1 MSKRPSISALKR
13 QVLERMEK
21 PAPKRGIIAQMSPP
35 RLAEFQRDII
45 SRKAPAEIGEKYGL
59 SASRVC
65 QYRDTYLRPALI
77 AADQN
82 VDVASQR
89 SAQKE
94 LWWLYDVQKETIE
107 QVRSNPGADVKRLGS
122 LPQLFGNAHD
132 AICKLGEFTGEIKKD
147 GAVATTQNILQV
159 ISIPK
164 LPGTPARTEEIEA
177 GPDYQHLAL
186 IDLDGETVEV

>member
-1 MSKRPSISALKR
+1 MRKQPSISKLKR

-21 PAPKRGIIAQMSPP
+21 PAPKRGIIAQMAPAQ
-35 RLAEFQRDII
+35 LAEFQRDII
-45 SRKAPAEIGEKYGL
+45 ARKAPREIGEKYGL

-77 AADQN
+77 AAEQN
-82 VDVASQR
+82 VDIASQR
-89 SAQKE
+89 SAKE
-94 LWWLYDVQKETIE
+94 ALWWLFEKEKATIE
-107 QVRSNPGADVKRLGS
+107 RVESDPDADVKRLGS

-132 AICKLGEFTGEIKKD
+132 AICKLGEFMGELKKESA
-147 GAVATTQNILQV
+147 GTTQNILQV

-164 LPGTPARTEEIEA
+164 LPGTPMRTEEIEA

-186 IDLDGETVEV
+186 IDLDGEPSEA